1 MNKKHLTVAD
11 LERYFV
17 NKVAQDTPSEKLF
30 MEFASVIGARFVK
43 FANRNPDA
51 YGVLTDANSIVNIYY
66 DASRDVY
73 GFQALSV
80 DGSLQSVLPLKNGC
94 EIVDLFMRLAA
105 NIGKFA
111 EQPTHSSQS
120 KSKAKKHQ
128 MSDDESDDSSY
139 EQSEY
144 SDDDS
149 GDSGDSR
156 RDSDSESSE
165 YDD

>member
-11 LERYFV
+11 LEKYFV

-30 MEFASVIGARFVK
+30 TEFASVIGARFVK

-111 EQPTHSSQS
+111 EQPKNS
-120 KSKAKKHQ
+120 KKNKQ
-128 MSDDESDDSSY
+128 QYSDDESDSSY
-139 EQSEY
+139 ENDESSGDY
-144 SDDDS
+144 DSRYSGSDDD
-149 GDSGDSR
+149 D
-156 RDSDSESSE
+156 DSESSE